1 MATGLRFE
9 DRRPAVTDA
18 PHRLRGLDGL
28 RGVAALAVV
37 LSHTSLITPAVSSE
51 YIAAYLGRAQVE
63 RDSFTWWAT
72 YTPLHVLWDGTGAV
86 FVFFVLSGYVLGLPF
101 ASHRDVRWIRYYPKR
116 LIRLY
121 LPVWGALVVA
131 LASIT
136 LVERDFS
143 PAVSWW
149 LRLHPSDF
157 DGAAI
162 WQNLLLL
169 PSGSLALN
177 TVLWT
182 LRYEVMFS
190 LLLPLVVWF
199 CRCLPRWNPVKGVL
213 LLAATG
219 VFYTPYGAPDLSFLL
234 PVFTL
239 GTLLVFE
246 RSRLNRLGAQI
257 RGARSAGAIWMV
269 LSAATI
275 AAITAPWTLRGFT
288 TDREVIPRI
297 AACPHG
303 GRRGGCGVPRLRG
316 RVAGTARTTAAGLAG
331 QPILQSLPSARADR
345 RGRGRAAGRPAEPP
359 LSLAIAVPIAL
370 LVAEVF
376 FRIVERPSQRLARAA
391 GRG

>member
-143 PAVSWW
+143 PAASWW

-297 AACPHG
+297 AD
-303 GRRGGCGVPRLRG
+303 VLM
-316 RVAGTARTTAAGLAG
+316 VAGAGAAVFLASEG
-331 QPILQSLPSARADR
+331 VWRAPLERPLLGWLGSRSFSLYLVHEPIVVAVGALLGDRPSL
-345 RGRGRAAGRPAEPP
+345 P